1 MVNSGTMDLYPGTY
15 GQLLPFRFKYL
26 AGWLLTLRNQISS
39 ARNSIRPKYS
49 DMTNHDNGFSF
60 FSIEAPQFSALIETA
75 GRWGVTVNDM
85 FLGLMLMTLSPLAKK
100 KRTSA
105 RRKNISV
112 ASIANIR
119 KDLSVTSPETFSI
132 FLGYFSVTH
141 QVPEGARLEQ
151 VVKDVRG
158 QTAEIKKY
166 RIHLRSIID
175 QFIALKLMSLLTPER
190 QRKFYP
196 KYYPLWAGITNVNL
210 KTLWDLS
217 EENERIDYIRAVST
231 GPVSPLVFSF
241 TTVKDKLNVG
251 VSYRTTVYSKA
262 DIAKIIDAFSKYI
275 ETECEVNL
283 IE

>member
-1 MVNSGTMDLYPGTY
+1 V
-15 GQLLPFRFKYL
+15 RH
-26 AGWLLTLRNQISS
+26 
-39 ARNSIRPKYS
+39 SIRPKYS
-49 DMTNHDNGFSF
+49 DITNHDNGFSF
-60 FSIEAPQFSALIETA
+60 FSIEAPQFNALIEA
-75 GRWGVTVNDM
+75 ADRWGVTVNDM
-85 FLGLMLMTLSPLAKK
+85 FLGLMLMTLSPLADKR
-100 KRTSA
+100 RTSA
-105 RRKNISV
+105 RRNNISV

-119 KDLSVTSPETFSI
+119 KDLLVTSPETFSI

-141 QVPEGARLEQ
+141 PVPEGASLEQ

-158 QTAEIKKY
+158 QTARIKKY
-166 RIHLRSIID
+166 RIYLRSIID
-175 QFIALKLMSLLTPER
+175 QFFALNLMSLLTPER

-210 KTLWDLS
+210 KTLWDVS
-217 EENERIDYIRAVST
+217 EENEPIDYIRAVST

-262 DIAKIIDAFSKYI
+262 DIDKIIDDFSKYI
-275 ETECEVNL
+275 VTECEVNL